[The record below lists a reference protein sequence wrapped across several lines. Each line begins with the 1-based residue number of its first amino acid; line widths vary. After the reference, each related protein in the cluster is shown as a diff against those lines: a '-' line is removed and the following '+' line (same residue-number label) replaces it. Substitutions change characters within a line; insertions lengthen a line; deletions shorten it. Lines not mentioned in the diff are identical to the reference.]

1 MFFNEEK
8 FRNAVLFFLN
18 HCNNAKLGK
27 TKLLKLFYFLD
38 FGFYQK
44 YKRSLTGSTY
54 VRYKYGPIPTEAERV
69 FKQLQKEHQIASF
82 QRTFHGKS
90 QTRYEALAE
99 FNFGIFGPD
108 ELDFMLAVARF
119 FSPHTATEMT
129 ELAHSETP
137 WRVTPQSEFISYEL
151 AAMRS
156 LTYLEEVERLKEI
169 SSSLSADDIIR
180 NTPGLLKEIKESTKD
195 LSKTKY
201 YSFEEVFG

>member
-1 MFFNEEK
+1 MIFNENK

-44 YKRSLTGSTY
+44 YKRSITGSTY
-54 VRYKYGPIPTEAERV
+54 VKYKYGPIPTEAERI
-69 FKQLQKEHQIASF
+69 FRQLQKENQVISF
-82 QRTFHGKS
+82 QKTFHGKS

-99 FNFGIFGPD
+99 FNSGIFNPE
-108 ELDFMLAVARF
+108 ELDFMWAIARF
-119 FSPHTATEMT
+119 FSPHNAADMKAI
-129 ELAHSETP
+129 AHSETP
-137 WRVTPQSEFISYEL
+137 WRVTLQGEYVSYEL

-156 LTYLEEVERLKEI
+156 LTHLEDVERLKEI

-180 NTPGLLKEIKESTKD
+180 NTPGLLKEIKDSIKG
-195 LSKTKY
+195 LSKAKF
-201 YSFEEVFG
+201 YSFEDVFG